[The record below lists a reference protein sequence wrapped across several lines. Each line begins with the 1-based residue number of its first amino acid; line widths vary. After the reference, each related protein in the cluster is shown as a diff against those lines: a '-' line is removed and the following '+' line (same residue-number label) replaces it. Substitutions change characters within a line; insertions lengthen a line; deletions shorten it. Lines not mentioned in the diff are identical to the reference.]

1 MTILVT
7 GARGNIGGRLVNL
20 LAEGGHRVR
29 GSARD
34 AATLRLPEGAETA
47 ELDLIDP
54 HGAEHALRD
63 VETMFLYP
71 TRGDLGPFLKIA
83 HGTGVR
89 HVVLLSSPAA
99 YDAGEYDGP
108 IGLVHR
114 EAERAVEESGLPYT
128 VLYPSWLATNTR
140 RDWAGRI
147 RSLGRVGIAHP
158 DAQVNPIHLD
168 DVAEVAASLLTDD
181 RHRGRMQVLTGPRSM
196 RLRDVVAVLGDV
208 LGRDITVDELTT
220 EQALEQREP
229 WMPEPFLR
237 ALLDVT
243 AMAVGVPA
251 LVTNAVER
259 ITGHPA
265 RAFAEWARS
274 HRADFE

>member
-7 GARGNIGGRLVNL
+7 GARGNIGGRLVSL

-34 AATLRLPEGAETA
+34 AATLRLPEGVETA
-47 ELDLIDP
+47 ELDLTDP
-54 HGAEHALRD
+54 HGAERALRD

-71 TRGDLGPFLKIA
+71 TRGDLGPLLKIA

-89 HVVLLSSPAA
+89 YVVLLSSPAA
-99 YDAGEYDGP
+99 YDAGEYDQP

-128 VLYPSWLATNTR
+128 VLYPSWLASNTR
-140 RDWAGRI
+140 RDWAEQI
-147 RSLGRVGIAHP
+147 RSLGRVGVAHP
-158 DAQVNPIHLD
+158 EAQVNPIHLD
-168 DVAEVAASLLTDD
+168 DVAEVAAHLLTDD

-196 RLRDVVAVLGDV
+196 RLRDVVTVLGDV
-208 LGRDITVDELTT
+208 LGRSITLDELTE
-220 EQALEQREP
+220 EQAIEQRAP
-229 WMPEPFLR
+229 WMPEAILR
-237 ALLDVT
+237 TLLAVT
-243 AMAVGVPA
+243 ALGVGVLAP
-251 LVTNAVER
+251 VTNNVER

-265 RAFAEWARS
+265 REFAEWART